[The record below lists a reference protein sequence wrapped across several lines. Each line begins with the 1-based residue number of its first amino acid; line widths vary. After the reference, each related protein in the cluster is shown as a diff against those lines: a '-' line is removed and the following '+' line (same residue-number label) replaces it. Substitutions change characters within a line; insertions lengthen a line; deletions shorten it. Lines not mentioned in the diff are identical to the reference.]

1 MGIIFVVNNQG
12 DVSVDLAAVGG
23 SNSSCIYLDAD
34 DDHSEVSLPEPSL
47 HIIAQELSSIAGGGT
62 RFFLTS

>member
-47 HIIAQELSSIAGGGT
+47 HIKLSSIAGGGT